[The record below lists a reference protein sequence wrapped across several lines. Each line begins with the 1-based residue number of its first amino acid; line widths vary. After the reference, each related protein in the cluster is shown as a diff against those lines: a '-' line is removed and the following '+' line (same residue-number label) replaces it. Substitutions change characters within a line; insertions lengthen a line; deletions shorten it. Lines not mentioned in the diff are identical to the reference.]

1 MSNPLKDN
9 VSAEEREGIRLIATV
24 MEIGESL

>member
-9 VSAEEREGIRLIATV
+9 VWAEEREGIRLIATV
-24 MEIGESL
+24 MEE